1 MDDQARILIVE
12 DDEQLAGLLLEYLQ
26 QHPFTLHRV
35 SSGTE
40 AVSAID
46 ASPPDLVL
54 LDLMLPGM
62 NGLDVCRQVR
72 DRFAGAILM
81 LTASQSEIDHVT
93 GLELGADDY
102 VNKPIEPRVLLAR
115 IRTQLRRLKNSRG
128 NAPEPEEVIL
138 RAGPVVVDTTT
149 RDVTIE
155 GQLVPFTSMEFD
167 VIRMLVAQAGSVV
180 TRDDLYNRILGIE
193 YDGIDRGMDVHISR
207 IRKKLIQ
214 SGLAPSRLKS
224 VRGSGY
230 LLAPR

>member
-1 MDDQARILIVE
+1 VDDQARILIVE
-12 DDEQLAGLLLEYLQ
+12 NDEQLAGLLLEYLQ

-149 RDVTIE
+149 RDVT
-155 GQLVPFTSMEFD
+155 SMEFD